1 MNITRLSAVRER
13 YMQDGLPIR
22 LGGLAANLMRIASV
36 AVASVADHPAN
47 RQVVDSLLEESKFF
61 IEWTA
66 PDASIDEQEALV
78 ELQIRLALW
87 QLRWYPG
94 SADPAR
100 RAHLA
105 QEARTWAAQVL
116 EMSGLL
122 SEIGRDAQ

>member
-1 MNITRLSAVRER
+1 MDIARMRAVRER
-13 YMQDGLPIR
+13 YMQDGLPVR

-61 IEWTA
+61 IEWTV
-66 PDASIDEQEALV
+66 PDTSIDKQEALV

-87 QLRWYPG
+87 QLRWYPD
-94 SADPAR
+94 SNDPVKRAR
-100 RAHLA
+100 LIQEVRA
-105 QEARTWAAQVL
+105 WAAQVL

-122 SEIGRDAQ
+122 GNMGRDAQ

>member
-47 RQVVDSLLEESKFF
+47 RQIVDSLLEESKFF

-66 PDASIDEQEALV
+66 PHASLDEQEALV

-87 QLRWYPG
+87 QLRWYPD
-94 SADPAR
+94 SNDPVKRAR
-100 RAHLA
+100 LA
-105 QEARTWAAQVL
+105 QEARSWATEVL

-122 SEIGRDAQ
+122 IETGRNAE

>member
-36 AVASVADHPAN
+36 AVASVADHPGN
-47 RQVVDSLLEESKFF
+47 RHVVDSLLEESKFL
-61 IEWTA
+61 IEWTV
-66 PDASIDEQEALV
+66 PDTSIDKQEALV

-87 QLRWYPG
+87 QLRWYPD
-94 SADPAR
+94 SNDPAK

-105 QEARTWAAQVL
+105 HEVRAWATQVL

-122 SEIGRDAQ
+122 GDVGRDAQ

>member
-1 MNITRLSAVRER
+1 MGTTRLSAIRER

-36 AVASVADHPAN
+36 ADHPGN

-61 IEWTA
+61 IEWAA
-66 PDASIDEQEALV
+66 PSAPLDKQAAMV
-78 ELQIRLALW
+78 ELQIELA
-87 QLRWYPG
+87 RWHYG
-94 SADPAR
+94 WHRDSADQAK

-105 QEARTWAAQVL
+105 WKAHAWAERVL

-122 SEIGRDAQ
+122 TEKGGNVE

>member
-36 AVASVADHPAN
+36 ADHPAN

-66 PDASIDEQEALV
+66 SDTSIDEQEALV

-122 SEIGRDAQ
+122 GDIGRDAQ

>member
-87 QLRWYPG
+87 QLRWYPD
-94 SADPAR
+94 STDPAK
-100 RAHLA
+100 RAYLA
-105 QEARTWAAQVL
+105 HEARFWARQVL